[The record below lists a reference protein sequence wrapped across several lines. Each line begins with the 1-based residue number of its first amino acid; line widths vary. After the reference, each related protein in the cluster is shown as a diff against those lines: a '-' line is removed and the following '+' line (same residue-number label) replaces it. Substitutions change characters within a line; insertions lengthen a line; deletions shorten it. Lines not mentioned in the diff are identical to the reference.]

1 MSNSRRQTRG
11 ILHRDELDVEAHLG
25 VVVGICSLLLF
36 AAVCC
41 RLLFCCCCRVVHV
54 LNMSLVLAARAR
66 ALRLRGEAVWYST
79 RRAARL
85 VSRVCRDPRPVS
97 LRQSPTRPR
106 DMTMSRM
113 WGGGPTRQTR
123 QTRWTLSEEDVLRR
137 TRRDSS
143 DLYRLRRGR
152 RPTRATRE
160 TRRALSAEDVTH
172 GGRDSSA
179 TLNRS
184 RKSPDCGDSRAT
196 RQTHRFL
203 LDVLGFQVT
212 AYRVYP
218 LCK

>member
-1 MSNSRRQTRG
+1 LSNSRRQTRG

-113 WGGGPTRQTR
+113 WGGGPTRVR
-123 QTRWTLSEEDVLRR
+123 LVRLVGLCRR
-137 TRRDSS
+137 KMC
-143 DLYRLRRGR
+143 Y
-152 RPTRATRE
+152 
-160 TRRALSAEDVTH
+160 
-172 GGRDSSA
+172 GGRD
-179 TLNRS
+179 
-184 RKSPDCGDSRAT
+184 AT
-196 RQTHRFL
+196 RPTCTVCEGEDARLVRLVRLVGLCRPKMSH
-203 LDVLGFQVT
+203 T
-212 AYRVYP
+212 ADATRP
-218 LCK
+218 RL